1 MKTQAINKMS
11 VTAPISGKIIPITE
25 VPDSVFSEKI
35 LGDGIA
41 IIPSDGKIY
50 SPINGVVSSVAETL
64 HAYGFTSD
72 DGLDVLVHFG
82 LETVN
87 LKGEGFKSYV
97 KDGDRVSVGDL
108 VAEVDIELLKSKGIN
123 IITPVL
129 ICGGAEELDM
139 NLCKDKTVYAVKT
152 TLISFSSKEEP
163 IKSETEAKNKNRA
176 LRSTWR
182 KIYTPETRQSADGCY
197 CGNACCRTYDKFR

>member
-25 VPDSVFSEKI
+25 VPDSVFSEKV

-108 VAEVDIELLKSKGIN
+108 VAEVDIELLNAYKFFIKGRTHKIRNRSKKQ
-123 IITPVL
+123 
-129 ICGGAEELDM
+129 E
-139 NLCKDKTVYAVKT
+139 K
-152 TLISFSSKEEP
+152 
-163 IKSETEAKNKNRA
+163 R
-176 LRSTWR
+176 
-182 KIYTPETRQSADGCY
+182 
-197 CGNACCRTYDKFR
+197 

>member
-25 VPDSVFSEKI
+25 VPDSVFSEKV

-50 SPINGVVSSVAETL
+50 SPVNGVVSSVAETL

-108 VAEVDIELLKSKGIN
+108 VAEVDI
-123 IITPVL
+123 
-129 ICGGAEELDM
+129 
-139 NLCKDKTVYAVKT
+139 
-152 TLISFSSKEEP
+152 
-163 IKSETEAKNKNRA
+163 
-176 LRSTWR
+176 
-182 KIYTPETRQSADGCY
+182 
-197 CGNACCRTYDKFR
+197 

>member
-25 VPDSVFSEKI
+25 VPDSVFSEKV

-72 DGLDVLVHFG
+72 DGLDVLVHGEYERNDMVEYFG
-82 LETVN
+82 EAL
-87 LKGEGFKSYV
+87 GGFVFTEKAWVQSY
-97 KDGDRVSVGDL
+97 GTHPR
-108 VAEVDIELLKSKGIN
+108 LLRKN
-123 IITPVL
+123 I
-129 ICGGAEELDM
+129 CQ
-139 NLCKDKTVYAVKT
+139 
-152 TLISFSSKEEP
+152 
-163 IKSETEAKNKNRA
+163 R
-176 LRSTWR
+176 R
-182 KIYTPETRQSADGCY
+182 RQSK
-197 CGNACCRTYDKFR
+197 CR